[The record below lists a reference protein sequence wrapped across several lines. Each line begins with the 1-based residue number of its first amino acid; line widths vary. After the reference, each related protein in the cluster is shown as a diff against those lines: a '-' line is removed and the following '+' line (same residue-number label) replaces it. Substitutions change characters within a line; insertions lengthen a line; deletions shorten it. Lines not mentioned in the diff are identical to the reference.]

1 VLLRTWA
8 RETLGDSVLGAAGA
22 IGAAVILGRGVRRFC
37 RARPWPARPGLG
49 FYLRHLAAGT
59 FFAVTWV
66 LAIYAWESLVH
77 RMPLLGVL
85 RYSARDFAWQGL
97 MGLWLYGVLAGIAY
111 AFAAQER
118 IIEEEGRAARAEAA
132 AARASFEALSARVHP
147 HFLFNALHTVSALT
161 RHDPARAEEAIE
173 QLGEMLRYALDERSG
188 DLVPLSR
195 EWEFTR
201 RYVEFERLRFE
212 DRLRLEVDAEPDALK
227 CGVPRFLLQTLVEN
241 AVRHSVASRVEGGRI
256 AVEVRIRDGQLALRV
271 EDDGPRTIARSGP
284 AESLG
289 TGLSSLR
296 VRLSSA
302 FGERARLAVDPGE
315 EAGFAVTVT
324 VPRVEVPSA

>member
-1 VLLRTWA
+1 
-8 RETLGDSVLGAAGA
+8 
-22 IGAAVILGRGVRRFC
+22 
-37 RARPWPARPGLG
+37 
-49 FYLRHLAAGT
+49 
-59 FFAVTWV
+59 
-66 LAIYAWESLVH
+66 
-77 RMPLLGVL
+77 
-85 RYSARDFAWQGL
+85 
-97 MGLWLYGVLAGIAY
+97 
-111 AFAAQER
+111 
-118 IIEEEGRAARAEAA
+118 
-132 AARASFEALSARVHP
+132 
-147 HFLFNALHTVSALT
+147 
-161 RHDPARAEEAIE
+161 
-173 QLGEMLRYALDERSG
+173 MLRYALDERSG

-271 EDDGPRTIARSGP
+271 EDDGPRTIAGSGL
-284 AESLG
+284 AASLG